1 MTASLPAAVLT
12 RVIRFAVRRCRN
24 VVRYVPAAS
33 TTTKARR
40 IISVRRLLRI
50 IVMVTTAT
58 RSVRLRIAVVVA
70 TTATVRSRIRRCSIP
85 TTTTARITAVYTDI
99 STGVPTNILKT
110 VVEQRIPKITV
121 VTAATRLFDDRRM
134 TSIAHIVFPFLLRI

>member
-33 TTTKARR
+33 TTTEARR

-50 IVMVTTAT
+50 IIMVTTAT

-70 TTATVRSRIRRCSIP
+70 TTATVRSRIRRGIP
-85 TTTTARITAVYTDI
+85 TTATARIPAVYTDI

-110 VVEQRIPKITV
+110 VVKQRIPKITV

>member
-12 RVIRFAVRRCRN
+12 RVIRFTVRRCRN

-33 TTTKARR
+33 AATEARR

-50 IVMVTTAT
+50 IVMATTAT
-58 RSVRLRIAVVVA
+58 RSVRLCIAVVVA
-70 TTATVRSRIRRCSIP
+70 TTATVRRSVRRRGIP
-85 TTTTARITAVYTDI
+85 TTATARIPAVYTDI